1 MYFKITKVANL
12 ISYMSSFKVLKFTD
26 EIKVIPVAFSIG
38 KVGGDDTWGVRLQL
52 IWPQT
57 LDGYFIINNILFHP
71 KFNNALWMESAYTSG
86 FVEKEKIKKSGMQK
100 EWAIAKKIEGEIR
113 FNVLNFY
120 DNNNH
125 MVILKYINEL
135 TNYELELLNL
145 VRISAFDKTIDK
157 FVFRISSH
165 WGRKIEFGN
174 HSGSFNTD
182 DYLGEIDLFM
192 KTLQKLSTK
201 QLLEKP
207 VVYTIYDYHNNIE
220 LPEKEILLWNPS
232 ELYNWGN

>member
-86 FVEKEKIKKSGMQK
+86 FVEKE
-100 EWAIAKKIEGEIR
+100 R
-113 FNVLNFY
+113 
-120 DNNNH
+120 
-125 MVILKYINEL
+125 
-135 TNYELELLNL
+135 
-145 VRISAFDKTIDK
+145 KT
-157 FVFRISSH
+157 
-165 WGRKIEFGN
+165 G
-174 HSGSFNTD
+174 
-182 DYLGEIDLFM
+182 
-192 KTLQKLSTK
+192 
-201 QLLEKP
+201 
-207 VVYTIYDYHNNIE
+207 
-220 LPEKEILLWNPS
+220 
-232 ELYNWGN
+232 

>member
-86 FVEKEKIKKSGMQK
+86 FVEKEKIKKSG
-100 EWAIAKKIEGEIR
+100 IKKC
-113 FNVLNFY
+113 
-120 DNNNH
+120 
-125 MVILKYINEL
+125 
-135 TNYELELLNL
+135 
-145 VRISAFDKTIDK
+145 
-157 FVFRISSH
+157 
-165 WGRKIEFGN
+165 RKNG
-174 HSGSFNTD
+174 
-182 DYLGEIDLFM
+182 
-192 KTLQKLSTK
+192 
-201 QLLEKP
+201 QLLK
-207 VVYTIYDYHNNIE
+207 
-220 LPEKEILLWNPS
+220 K
-232 ELYNWGN
+232 